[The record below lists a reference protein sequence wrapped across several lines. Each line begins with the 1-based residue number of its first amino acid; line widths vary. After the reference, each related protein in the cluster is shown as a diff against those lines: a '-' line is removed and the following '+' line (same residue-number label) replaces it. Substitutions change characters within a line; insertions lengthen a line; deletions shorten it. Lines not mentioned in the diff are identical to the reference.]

1 MECLFKTKLQN
12 NIIIIYSR
20 MILKN
25 FSIFQIAESLNRRFR
40 TIENL
45 YDQKILEYLINM
57 IFSESSTSII
67 FEWQKIQNY

>member
-1 MECLFKTKLQN
+1 MV
-12 NIIIIYSR
+12 
-20 MILKN
+20 LKN

-40 TIENL
+40 AIENL

>member
-20 MILKN
+20 MVLKN